1 MQNRSRSITQAPA
14 PRRKSVNC
22 SVANRPALGNADRVV
37 LQMNR
42 HPRPRTPIMRIKPP
56 ARLTAAAALT
66 LCAVMAGWG
75 ARAAAADLGVSV
87 QDSAGHGV
95 AGIVIIAESDSPQPD
110 KHAARTAIMDQQHMQ
125 FVPRILVV
133 QTGTAVDFPNSDQ
146 IQHQVYSFSAPKRF
160 KLSLYAGHKYP
171 PIVFDHPGLVTLGC
185 NIHDG
190 MIGYIYVTDS
200 AFFGRS
206 DDAGV
211 LQLHGLPAGNYT
223 LTAWHPEIQEP
234 AGNSLQLHVTVTDN
248 RAPPQVFHLTRPWR
262 VESTH
267 SGDSRWTDY

>member
-1 MQNRSRSITQAPA
+1 
-14 PRRKSVNC
+14 
-22 SVANRPALGNADRVV
+22 
-37 LQMNR
+37 
-42 HPRPRTPIMRIKPP
+42 MRIHPT
-56 ARLTAAAALT
+56 ARLAHRAALA
-66 LCAVMAGWG
+66 LCALMTGWSS
-75 ARAAAADLGVSV
+75 AALAADVNVSV
-87 QDSAGHGV
+87 LDSGGHGI
-95 AGIVIIAESDSPQPD
+95 AGIVIIADSGSAQPD

-146 IQHQVYSFSAPKRF
+146 IQHQVYSFSEPKRF

-200 AFFGRS
+200 PFFGRT
-206 DDAGV
+206 DGAGLV
-211 LQLHGLPAGNYT
+211 QLHGLPAGNYT
-223 LTAWHPEIQEP
+223 LTAWHPQLQEP
-234 AGNSLQLHVTVTDN
+234 GGSSLQLHVTATDN
-248 RAPPQVFHLTRPWR
+248 AAPAQVFHLTRPLR

>member
-1 MQNRSRSITQAPA
+1 MASR
-14 PRRKSVNC
+14 
-22 SVANRPALGNADRVV
+22 
-37 LQMNR
+37 
-42 HPRPRTPIMRIKPP
+42 
-56 ARLTAAAALT
+56 AALA
-66 LCAVMAGWG
+66 LCALAAGWSSG
-75 ARAAAADLGVSV
+75 ALAADLSVSV
-87 QDSAGHGV
+87 LDSAGHSV
-95 AGIVIIAESDSPQPD
+95 AGIVIIAESDTPQPD
-110 KHAARTAIMDQQHMQ
+110 KHAPRTAIMDQQHMQ

-146 IQHQVYSFSAPKRF
+146 IQHQVYSFSEPKRF

-171 PIVFDHPGLVTLGC
+171 PIVFDRPGLVTLGC

-223 LTAWHPEIQEP
+223 LTAWHPQMQEP
-234 AGNSLQLHVTVTDN
+234 GGSSLQLHVTVADSG
-248 RAPPQVFHLTRPWR
+248 APPQVFHLSRPLR

-267 SGDSRWTDY
+267 SGDIRWTDY